1 MKIVISILITG
12 ILVGGAI
19 VLTRSNGTPPVDNVT
34 VVEGKQII
42 EVMAK
47 GRYSPRLTTAKAD
60 IPTIVRMKTMGTYDC
75 TAALKILNIGY
86 EKMLPP
92 TGVTDIELPPQK
104 AGSTV
109 QGMCAMGMYN
119 FAIQF
124 N

>member
-19 VLTRSNGTPPVDNVT
+19 VLTRSDGTPPVDNVT

>member
-109 QGMCAMGMYN
+109 RGRRAMGMYN